1 MKTTHLTAALMMSTG
16 ALALANTT
24 SHDALPTASACASP
38 RSEQNDASAGAS
50 AQQARP
56 ISREAVGLAQLRSG
70 RRMLPLRVEGA
81 TLVGRSPKGEG
92 APFRILSGSEV
103 LWEGGADQPFR
114 VSASHL
120 SHLYLLS
127 EGARN
132 LDWQQLAWEGSA
144 RQADEGASPTR
155 SITLKAADEGL
166 HAGQNADAG
175 PVLRRLLSKARALA
189 DAQNCAVTIE
199 LEPGEYHLHREGSLP
214 VSIYTSNHDQQE
226 IHPVGL
232 PLIDLHDITLDGKG
246 SRIITHGLMMPAL
259 VMDCKRVTLK
269 GLRFD
274 QSTPFYSEG
283 RIVDISDKGT
293 TLEMTPESSWT
304 LENGEFCNCGPTG
317 ASDGPAQWI
326 NSINHAIAFH
336 PDGRMVPTGESGD
349 ISWSRKA
356 EQVGERR
363 LLFPVNAAEKKLS
376 VGDILTLRSYWRPHP
391 CMVIYRGEGITLD
404 DVVFHDS
411 MGMALIAQRSGDI
424 TIRGGGC
431 IRKPGFMHTASAD
444 ATHFSNCRGH
454 IDVSGALYEGMMDD
468 AINVHST
475 SLEIEEV
482 LSPTEIICRY
492 RHPQAIGFEVLQPG
506 EAIQFIHGPTL
517 QNTSELNR
525 AVAVAKTDETHLRIT
540 LEKPL
545 SEGIGVGDAF
555 ENADWYPSVTFRGN
569 TVRHNRAR
577 GALFTTPKPI
587 LVEGNRFIWSSGSA
601 ILLAGDAQGWYESGR
616 CLNLT
621 IRNNVFDHN
630 LTNNFG
636 YTEGIISIYPEVRRP
651 EEQTERYHRN
661 ILIENNTFLSHRV
674 PLVFAISA
682 QGLRFRDNKVVF
694 DDLYTPMHD
703 GQPFVFLHCEDME
716 TQPLDGTGS
725 QPDVTGA
732 TIESKH

>member
-1 MKTTHLTAALMMSTG
+1 M
-16 ALALANTT
+16 
-24 SHDALPTASACASP
+24 
-38 RSEQNDASAGAS
+38 
-50 AQQARP
+50 
-56 ISREAVGLAQLRSG
+56 
-70 RRMLPLRVEGA
+70 
-81 TLVGRSPKGEG
+81 
-92 APFRILSGSEV
+92 
-103 LWEGGADQPFR
+103 
-114 VSASHL
+114 
-120 SHLYLLS
+120 
-127 EGARN
+127 
-132 LDWQQLAWEGSA
+132 
-144 RQADEGASPTR
+144 
-155 SITLKAADEGL
+155 
-166 HAGQNADAG
+166 
-175 PVLRRLLSKARALA
+175 
-189 DAQNCAVTIE
+189 
-199 LEPGEYHLHREGSLP
+199 
-214 VSIYTSNHDQQE
+214 
-226 IHPVGL
+226 
-232 PLIDLHDITLDGKG
+232 
-246 SRIITHGLMMPAL
+246 
-259 VMDCKRVTLK
+259 
-269 GLRFD
+269 
-274 QSTPFYSEG
+274 
-283 RIVDISDKGT
+283 
-293 TLEMTPESSWT
+293 
-304 LENGEFCNCGPTG
+304 
-317 ASDGPAQWI
+317 
-326 NSINHAIAFH
+326 
-336 PDGRMVPTGESGD
+336 
-349 ISWSRKA
+349 
-356 EQVGERR
+356 
-363 LLFPVNAAEKKLS
+363 
-376 VGDILTLRSYWRPHP
+376 
-391 CMVIYRGEGITLD
+391 
-404 DVVFHDS
+404 
-411 MGMALIAQRSGDI
+411 
-424 TIRGGGC
+424 
-431 IRKPGFMHTASAD
+431 
-444 ATHFSNCRGH
+444 
-454 IDVSGALYEGMMDD
+454 
-468 AINVHST
+468 
-475 SLEIEEV
+475 

-682 QGLRFRDNKVVF
+682 QGLRFRGNKVVF